1 MHDIKKILVVTTS
14 TSKSKKAIHYG
25 VSLAKQYGATLYVYH
40 SDYDPFDLEGWG
52 LPIPSLKALREN
64 YLSTLEADRAVLNNI
79 IEKEKTPDMKVTVLV
94 TQHPIATEVPRIVK
108 EQKIDLLIMVAFE
121 EGRLEHFL
129 FSASNHEILR
139 KMPCNVML
147 VKEHH
152 SWEET

>member
-1 MHDIKKILVVTTS
+1 MIGNNTIRREEGSMHDIKKILVVTTS

-79 IEKEKTPDMKVTVLV
+79 IEKEKTPD
-94 TQHPIATEVPRIVK
+94 
-108 EQKIDLLIMVAFE
+108 
-121 EGRLEHFL
+121 
-129 FSASNHEILR
+129 
-139 KMPCNVML
+139 
-147 VKEHH
+147 
-152 SWEET
+152 